1 MLKTRENPGI
11 QPLDLDKFS
20 STLSSAHVCGEG
32 NLRIPENE
40 SGRRG
45 LMAHLTA
52 QCSLCLE
59 QTPLDRPFGYFL
71 FYKQVVVL
79 HFHSGAASREKND
92 GKVVHSSWQI
102 H

>member
-1 MLKTRENPGI
+1 
-11 QPLDLDKFS
+11 
-20 STLSSAHVCGEG
+20 
-32 NLRIPENE
+32 
-40 SGRRG
+40 
-45 LMAHLTA
+45 MAHLTA

-102 H
+102 HYEGIYFEGQETGEEI